1 MWQSFNVGEVAR
13 KLRTNIE
20 RGLSKEEAENRR
32 NKHGPNKLEEKKK
45 ENIFIRFIKEFKDF
59 MIIILIIAAIISA
72 VVSYIQGQN
81 DYIDSIIII
90 AIVVLNAIMGLVQE
104 AKAEK
109 SLEALKDMS
118 APVAKVRRD
127 GRILT
132 IKGTDVVPGDI
143 VLLEAGNYVPADCR
157 LINSYNLK
165 VEESSLTGETVPVTK
180 DAEVLLDSKT
190 PIGDTLNMAFANTIV
205 VNGHAEAIVTETGMN
220 TKVGQIAKMIITNE
234 APETPI
240 QRKLGEV
247 GKTLGIACLCICAFI
262 FVIGI
267 LKKIEPVEMFMTSVG
282 LAVAAIP
289 EGLPA
294 IVTIML
300 SIGVTRMAKK
310 NSIVRKLPAVETLGS
325 SSVICSDKTG
335 TLTQNKMKVT
345 KIMDIKGESLDF
357 QKNLILELGTMCT
370 DVEEDVGEAT
380 ELAIINAAREQ
391 GKYKERLYQKF
402 TRINDIPFD
411 SDRKMMSTIHKIGSE
426 RIDLSTH
433 SDEWNNESNLIGNTH
448 DNMYS
453 NSNLNNETTK
463 NSNSSDLKILDLIH
477 NSNDK
482 FLCITKGAPEVIL
495 KNCSKYYLNGQINIL
510 NDESIR
516 KIEKINS
523 AMAENALRVI
533 AVAYSSMPRLPTN
546 IDSESLE
553 RNLTFVGLIG
563 MIDPPREGVKE
574 AVQSCKKAGIKTV
587 MITGDHILTAK
598 AIAKELGILGNND
611 LAITGKELDKISKS
625 ELEKNISKY
634 SVFARVSPEHKVR
647 IVEAFQKTGA
657 VVAMTGD
664 GVNDAPAL
672 KKADIGIAM
681 GKNGTDVAKNAA
693 DMILAD
699 DNFVT
704 IVEAVKQGRNIF
716 DNIKKAVHFLI
727 STNIGE
733 IVTIFMG
740 LLLGLKS
747 PLLAIQLLWINLVT
761 DSLPAIAIGLE
772 SPDKNIMNQKPRN
785 SRKSI
790 FADGLWSK
798 IILEGIMLGMLT
810 LVAFSV
816 GNNLYGLEVGRT
828 MAFVAMAM
836 LELVHSFNVKSEES
850 IFKVGILE
858 NKYLIG
864 AFILGTLLQV
874 VVVMVPAFA
883 SVFGLVSLTG
893 TQWLY
898 TLGISTLPVII
909 IEAQKLLDSRLKAGR
924 GVKVLEKRR
933 ITS

>member
-132 IKGTDVVPGDI
+132 IKGTEVVPGDI

-267 LKKIEPVEMFMTSVG
+267 LKKIEQVEMFMTSVG

-345 KIMDIKGESLDF
+345 KIMDLKGESLDI

-426 RIDLSTH
+426 IIDLSTH

-453 NSNLNNETTK
+453 NSNLNNEA
-463 NSNSSDLKILDLIH
+463 NNSSDLKMLDLIH
-477 NSNDK
+477 TSNDK

-553 RNLTFVGLIG
+553 RNLTFIGLIG

-611 LAITGKELDKISKS
+611 LAITGKELDKISKG

-883 SVFGLVSLTG
+883 SVFSLVSLTG

-898 TLGISTLPVII
+898 TLGISILPVII

>member
-45 ENIFIRFIKEFKDF
+45 ENILIRFIKEFKDF

-72 VVSYIQGQN
+72 VVSYMQGQN

-132 IKGTDVVPGDI
+132 IKGTEVVPGDI

-345 KIMDIKGESLDF
+345 KVMDLKGESLDL

-370 DVEEDVGEAT
+370 DVEENVGEAT

-411 SDRKMMSTIHKIGSE
+411 SDRKMMSTIHRIGSE

-510 NDESIR
+510 NAESIR

-523 AMAENALRVI
+523 TMAENALRVI

-611 LAITGKELDKISKS
+611 LAITGKELDKISKG

-672 KKADIGIAM
+672 KNADIGIAM

-836 LELVHSFNVKSEES
+836 LELVHSFNVKSEKS

-874 VVVMVPAFA
+874 VVVMVPALA
-883 SVFGLVSLTG
+883 NVFSLVPLNG

-898 TLGISTLPVII
+898 TLGISILPIII